1 MVTTS
6 LSNRNYFGFFGFL
19 AVLAD
24 ALKAASVGRP
34 GAPGGFMRSPLPAF
48 IRACFALMLEY
59 NPGFALPGIS
69 MVR

>member
-1 MVTTS
+1 MVTIS
-6 LSNRNYFGFFGFL
+6 LSNGNYFGFFSFL

-48 IRACFALMLEY
+48 IRACFALMLE
-59 NPGFALPGIS
+59 
-69 MVR
+69 